1 MPVDEPPDI
10 QTNAFRATPPLGPH
24 VVGHRVVVRRLLP
37 GETGP
42 TGGPALTDA
51 TGICESWGDGVVGLR
66 LEDGTLLEIRTED
79 IVAGKQIPPRP
90 PRRRQRH

>member
-1 MPVDEPPDI
+1 M
-10 QTNAFRATPPLGPH
+10 
-24 VVGHRVVVRRLLP
+24 GHRVVVRRLLP

-51 TGICESWGDGVVGLR
+51 TGICESWTDGVVTLR
-66 LEDGTLLEIRTED
+66 REDGTLLEIRTDD

-90 PRRRQRH
+90 PRRRSQPC